1 MTKRILLF
9 AFFLAIKI
17 SIQAQGIAPNVLNMG
32 GGYLNNG
39 YYQYEY
45 SVGEMAAIE
54 TMISP
59 GNIITNGF
67 LQPFTDRPFGNNTSS
82 SWSNDEIK
90 IFPVPTRGRIE
101 IDILSKQKGKI
112 TMRLSDA
119 SGKTIRTE
127 LFDYAGL
134 GRIVI
139 WDLTNV
145 ASANYFLSI
154 ILDPLPGSVN
164 KSGGFKILKIN

>member
-1 MTKRILLF
+1 MRKAILLLPL
-9 AFFLAIKI
+9 FLLIM
-17 SIQAQGIAPNVLNMG
+17 SSTQSQGIAPNVLNMG

-54 TMISP
+54 TMIVP

-67 LQPFTDRPFGNNTSS
+67 LQPLTDRPFGNNTSS

-119 SGKTIRTE
+119 SGKIIRNE
-127 LFDYAGL
+127 VFDYAGL
-134 GRIVI
+134 GQIVI
-139 WDLTNV
+139 WDLTSV

-154 ILDPLPGSVN
+154 VLDPLPGSVN
-164 KSGGFKILKIN
+164 KNGAFKILKIN